1 MNIAILICGLIS
13 LFAFILGSSL
23 THKKYDNFVKIN
35 IFQFLGIYTKDD
47 AIFLGFLWSL
57 LSLVC
62 YLIKD
67 WLLFVLIF
75 FMFWFTKGL
84 NNIYHRVIRY
94 FPISNKSRVI
104 WSAKLITRLF
114 FLSIIQLTAI
124 FCVYLWLKSHQF
136 L

>member
-67 WLLFVLIF
+67 CADFFYVLVHKRF
-75 FMFWFTKGL
+75 KQ
-84 NNIYHRVIRY
+84 Y
-94 FPISNKSRVI
+94 
-104 WSAKLITRLF
+104 
-114 FLSIIQLTAI
+114 LSSGYSIL
-124 FCVYLWLKSHQF
+124 SH